1 MLDILIKDGQISA
14 LGMLVIVAIIFVI
27 FIAIKLLGASKSRSA
42 KSDKKNETVVEKNIT
57 VPTPSAPSI
66 PEAQN
71 DTELVAILAAAIS
84 AYCGE
89 PVTKFRVVSFKRI
102 K

>member
-1 MLDILIKDGQISA
+1 MLDLFIKGGEITG
-14 LGMLVIVAIIFVI
+14 LGMLAVFAIIAIIYF
-27 FIAIKLLGASKSRSA
+27 AIKGMGLIGKPKKAPKA
-42 KSDKKNETVVEKNIT
+42 KEEAPKAV
-57 VPTPSAPSI
+57 SAP
-66 PEAQN
+66 EAAPAPAPAPAANN
-71 DTELVAILAAAIS
+71 DAELIAVIAAAVS

>member
-1 MLDILIKDGQISA
+1 MLDILIQDGQISG
-14 LGMLVIVAIIFVI
+14 LGMLIIVAIIFII
-27 FIAIKLLGASKSRSA
+27 FIAIKSLGAPAERKKKSA
-42 KSDKKNETVVEKNIT
+42 KKADA
-57 VPTPSAPSI
+57 PTEAPA
-66 PEAQN
+66 PVAAPAKA
-71 DTELVAILAAAIS
+71 DDAELIAVLAAAIS

>member
-1 MLDILIKDGQISA
+1 MLDILIQDGQISG
-14 LGMLVIVAIIFVI
+14 LGMLIIVAIIFII
-27 FIAIKLLGASKSRSA
+27 FIAIKSLGAPAERKKKSA
-42 KSDKKNETVVEKNIT
+42 KKADA
-57 VPTPSAPSI
+57 PTEAPA
-66 PEAQN
+66 PEVSPAPVAAPAKA
-71 DTELVAILAAAIS
+71 DDAELIAVLAAAIS